1 MKLMKTKLLLIAL
14 AFGLMS
20 STCSNDDPVG
30 NECDCEIGY
39 YIYTP
44 YVGGGGGTYNLQF
57 TQPIDFDCVNETYGD
72 YFPVSNVNYNYA
84 KVECDGQSD

>member
-1 MKLMKTKLLLIAL
+1 MKPMKTKLLLIAL

-20 STCSNDDPVG
+20 STCSNDEPIV

-39 YIYTP
+39 YLYTP

-57 TQPIDFDCVNETYGD
+57 TQPIDFDCVNDTYGE
-72 YFPVSNVNYNYA
+72 YYPVSNVNYNYA
-84 KVECDGQSD
+84 KVECE

>member
-1 MKLMKTKLLLIAL
+1 MKTKIMLIAL

-20 STCSNDDPVG
+20 STCSNDEPIV

-39 YIYTP
+39 YLYTP

-57 TQPIDFDCVNETYGD
+57 TQPIDFDCVNDTYGE
-72 YFPVSNVNYNYA
+72 YYPVSNVNYNYA
-84 KVECDGQSD
+84 KVECE

>member
-1 MKLMKTKLLLIAL
+1 MKTKLLLIAL

-20 STCSNDDPVG
+20 STCSNDEPIV

-39 YIYTP
+39 YLYTP

-57 TQPIDFDCVNETYGD
+57 TQPIDFDCVNDAYGE
-72 YFPVSNVNYNYA
+72 YYPVSNVNYNYA
-84 KVECDGQSD
+84 KVECNGQGN

>member
-1 MKLMKTKLLLIAL
+1 MKTKLLLIAL

>member
-1 MKLMKTKLLLIAL
+1 MKTKLLLIAL

-57 TQPIDFDCVNETYGD
+57 TQPIDFDCVNETYGN